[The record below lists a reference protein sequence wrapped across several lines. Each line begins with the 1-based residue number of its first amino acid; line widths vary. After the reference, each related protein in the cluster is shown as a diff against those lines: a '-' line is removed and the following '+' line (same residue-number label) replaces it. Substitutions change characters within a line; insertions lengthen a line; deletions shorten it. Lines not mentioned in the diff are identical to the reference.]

1 MTDSM
6 RYAWRRMVV
15 RDPYLSDAARRVL
28 LELES
33 YADPDGRNAR
43 PGRSKIAESL
53 LTDSGHVSEK
63 TVTRAIN
70 VGIQLGFVEC
80 TTKGRQGRMRNS
92 ANVYRLTFPVVE
104 ESGLGDTQMSHYPNE
119 TRGHSDVPQSDS
131 TRGHSETTRGHL
143 GSTKGHLDVP
153 VPVPYT
159 SSLTPDQSLSSV
171 SNAYASAREEKEQ
184 EPVEAEV
191 VEEKPRDELDP
202 GFRAIFGSSLLKPT
216 PAEDPILKAPEKQEP
231 TWHPEPESEPE
242 PLTPVEEVRRMRVDL
257 SLDEEILAKELAA
270 LGHSKYEI
278 VKEIDRARRRRKN
291 HPLPRRAG

>member
-70 VGIQLGFVEC
+70 VGIELGFVEC

-92 ANVYRLTFPVVE
+92 ANVYRLTFPAVE
-104 ESGLGDTQMSHYPNE
+104 ESGLGDIQMSHYPNE
-119 TRGHSDVPQSDS
+119 TRGHPDVPQSDS

-153 VPVPYT
+153 VPVPYI

-202 GFRAIFGSSLLKPT
+202 GFSAIFGSSLLKPT
-216 PAEDPILKAPEKQEP
+216 PTEDPILKAPEKQQP
-231 TWHPEPESEPE
+231 TWHPEPEEESE
-242 PLTPVEEVRRMRVDL
+242 PLTPLEHARQMLGFLNE
-257 SLDEEILAKELAA
+257 DEELLAKELAA
-270 LGHSKYEI
+270 EGLRGYGIAQKIRLH
-278 VKEIDRARRRRKN
+278 RKR
-291 HPLPRRAG
+291 PLRRRAG